1 MRFQPPDGPNRE
13 RAQRGQ
19 DTTRGIQMAKFL
31 SAFALAAA
39 LSLGSSAAIAVEHA
53 GGKARG
59 AVSSRAVSGPFRA
72 FAGAMGDVAR
82 AWGLSSPHH
91 RRAHSAG
98 AAPHVAKDES
108 MPLPKPKPDAV
119 PSAQSA
125 PPTRSAGVA
134 VMPPAQSLE

>member
-1 MRFQPPDGPNRE
+1 
-13 RAQRGQ
+13 
-19 DTTRGIQMAKFL
+19 MAKFL

-39 LSLGSSAAIAVEHA
+39 LSLGSSAAIAAEH
-53 GGKARG
+53 GGGRAR
-59 AVSSRAVSGPFRA
+59 SGPFGTV
-72 FAGAMGDVAR
+72 AGAVGDFAR

-91 RRAHSAG
+91 RRVRSAG
-98 AAPHVAKDES
+98 AAPHVVKADS
-108 MPLPKPKPDAV
+108 TPLPKPKPDAV